1 MGARS
6 SFVTRLAGFAGLPL
20 LSLLAPFLLLP
31 IIARL
36 GGVGGWAAIAIGQSV
51 GAFAAIVVTF
61 GWTLVG
67 PAKVAGVDE
76 DARRLFYGDSVISR
90 LLLLAIVGPLAAGCT
105 FLLAPASH
113 SLEAVAMTVALA
125 IGSLSPAW
133 YAVGVGRPGLIAK
146 YEVIP
151 RMVAVG
157 LAAVLLLATGQ
168 IVLYPLCLIVATLV
182 GTGFFSAKVGQLRSR
197 SGIDLRR
204 VVGDMWLARSG
215 AMTVVAAGAYSAT
228 PVAILSV
235 VAPSS
240 GVAIFASADKLYK
253 VALYSVQS
261 LGNSFQGWVAEDR
274 PAGISRRMRAS
285 LMTHFALGVAGFAG
299 IAIAGAPVTRLLFGD
314 AVAADELTSFFYGV
328 AFLAVSV
335 NTSTGRHILVP
346 LGHTKT
352 VLQST
357 VLGAVFGFIAM
368 AVFGA
373 NFGGRGGAA
382 GLALGELVVCL
393 VQFIGIF
400 VLRRRGRTE
409 TD

>member
-1 MGARS
+1 
-6 SFVTRLAGFAGLPL
+6 LPL

-51 GAFAAIVVTF
+51 GAFAAIVVTY

-76 DARRLFYGDSVISR
+76 AARRLFYGDSVVSR

-113 SLEAVAMTVALA
+113 RLEAVAMTVALA

-133 YAVGVGRPGLIAK
+133 YAVGVGLPGLIAK
-146 YEVIP
+146 YEVVP

-168 IVLYPLCLIVATLV
+168 IVLYPLCLIAATLV
-182 GTGFFSAKVGQLRSR
+182 GTGFFSANVGHLQSR
-197 SGIDLRR
+197 NGIDLRR

-228 PVAILSV
+228 PVAILSL

-240 GVAIFASADKLYK
+240 AVAIFASADKLYK

-261 LGNSFQGWVAEDR
+261 LGNAFQGWVAEDS
-274 PAGISRRMRAS
+274 PSGISRRMRAS
-285 LMTHFALGVAGFAG
+285 LMAHFSLGVVGFAG
-299 IAIAGAPVTRLLFGD
+299 IAIAGVPVTRLLFGD
-314 AVAADELTSFFYGV
+314 AVAADELTSLFYGV

-346 LGHTKT
+346 LGGTRI
-352 VLQST
+352 VLLST
-357 VLGAVFGFIAM
+357 LLGAVFGVIAM
-368 AVFGA
+368 ALFGGI
-373 NFGGRGGAA
+373 FGGRGGAA

-400 VLRRRGRTE
+400 VMRGSVRE
-409 TD
+409 DNNFLSQEPSKSH